1 MLVSDITRRVQR
13 VVGDDTF
20 ITFNQQD
27 IYDWIND
34 GMLDLIR
41 KTKCNQVVYSAAAN
55 VFNPAI
61 VTTGGIEVTRVVY
74 KNLPLTYIT
83 QEVLDGMYVDTTYRS
98 EPAYFY
104 WNDVTGLNLFPL
116 PSTADTNVV
125 SVTYNALPT
134 QVTAVGNTPGV
145 PEHYQTALVSFC
157 KMRFYE
163 RVQNYRA
170 MEMASS
176 EYYGAL
182 SLQLEES
189 SDRVDQYPCIGDD
202 PWEVGMV

>member
-1 MLVSDITRRVQR
+1 MLVSEITRRVQR
-13 VVGDDTF
+13 VVGDDSF

-27 IYDWIND
+27 IYDWVNE
-34 GMLDLIR
+34 GMLDLTR
-41 KTKCNQVVYSAAAN
+41 KTKCNQVIYSAAAN
-55 VFNPAI
+55 AFAPTI
-61 VTTGGIEVTRVVY
+61 VSTGGIEVTRVVY
-74 KNLPLTYIT
+74 NRLPLTYIT
-83 QEVLDGMYVDTTYRS
+83 QEALDGMYVDPTYVS

-104 WNDVTGLNLFPL
+104 WDDVTGLKIFPI
-116 PSTADTNVV
+116 PSASNTNVI
-125 SVTYNALPT
+125 SVTYNSLPT
-134 QVTAVGNTPGV
+134 QVTAVGDTPVV
-145 PEHYQTALVSFC
+145 PAHYHMALVSFC

-170 MEMASS
+170 MESAAS